1 MSATDERNERVR
13 KILDSLYERAV
24 DAGVEIDE
32 SAYRDSLEKLFS
44 TTAWGFRE
52 ILLVVII
59 GMRLDRAFKAS
70 TGLYDCNPR
79 AIYEGPIKEFLIE
92 KEIPHRKSGPLNVAK
107 ATVGLDMTW
116 AAQRRPSDV
125 AEEVVNLVNFM
136 EIPLI

>member
-13 KILDSLYERAV
+13 KILESLYKRAI
-24 DAGVEIDE
+24 ATGVKIDE
-32 SAYRDSLEKLFS
+32 SAYKDSLDKLFS

-59 GMRLDRAFKAS
+59 GMRLDRSFKAS

-107 ATVGLDMTW
+107 ATVVW
-116 AAQRRPSDV
+116 
-125 AEEVVNLVNFM
+125 
-136 EIPLI
+136 I

>member
-79 AIYEGPIKEFLIE
+79 D
-92 KEIPHRKSGPLNVAK
+92 RKS
-107 ATVGLDMTW
+107 
-116 AAQRRPSDV
+116 
-125 AEEVVNLVNFM
+125 VV
-136 EIPLI
+136 

>member
-1 MSATDERNERVR
+1 MSATNERNEQVR
-13 KILDSLYERAV
+13 KILDSLYDRAV
-24 DAGVEIDE
+24 DDSVKIDE
-32 SAYRDSLEKLFS
+32 SAYKGSLEKLFS

-59 GMRLDRAFKAS
+59 GMRLDHNFKAS

-107 ATVGLDMTW
+107 ATRK
-116 AAQRRPSDV
+116 Q
-125 AEEVVNLVNFM
+125 
-136 EIPLI
+136 IK